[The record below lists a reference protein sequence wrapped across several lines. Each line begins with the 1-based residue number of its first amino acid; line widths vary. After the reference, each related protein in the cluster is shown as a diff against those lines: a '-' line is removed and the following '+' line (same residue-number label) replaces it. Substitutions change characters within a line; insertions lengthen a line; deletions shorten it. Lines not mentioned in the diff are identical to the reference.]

1 MQGKKIKA
9 DIAGGKENRRCFT
22 WQASSLYSAN
32 FSSLASV
39 SPLLMKA
46 SASSSMALSRPQS
59 SSQRLHSCKSRHRRH
74 FFPFLRIARVRI
86 SANAKFENR
95 DFSILTPPPPFQR
108 GLHFSLLSMHG
119 LRTRSRTNLDPPL
132 RGHFLLQRPVL
143 QSPGSGLQPQP
154 LISVTPQRFRPA
166 PEQAL
171 HKGQLRLQDPQEL
184 LDWRETR
191 GAVEKWENRR
201 EKFKKKSVGLFGGK
215 FWTLKQR
222 HTNNGPNTGPLA
234 V

>member
-9 DIAGGKENRRCFT
+9 HKAGGKENRRCFT
-22 WQASSLYSAN
+22 WQASSLCSAN

-59 SSQRLHSCKSRHRRH
+59 SSQRVHSCKSRHRRR
-74 FFPFLRIARVRI
+74 FFLLLRIARVRI
-86 SANAKFENR
+86 SAIGKFENG
-95 DFSILTPPPPFQR
+95 DFSILTSPPPHPFSTR
-108 GLHFSLLSMHG
+108 TLLFSLFSMHG
-119 LRTRSRTNLDPPL
+119 FRTRSRTNLDPPL
-132 RGHFLLQRPVL
+132 GGHFLLQRPVL
-143 QSPGSGLQPQP
+143 QSPGSGLQSQP
-154 LISVTPQRFRPA
+154 LISVTPQRFGPA

-201 EKFKKKSVGLFGGK
+201 REKFKKKSVGIFGGK
-215 FWTLKQR
+215 FWTLKPAA
-222 HTNNGPNTGPLA
+222 HK
-234 V
+234 